1 MSKVIDY
8 FKQINEIPRPSG
20 KEEKM
25 VKFLENYAKKHG
37 FKYEKYDF
45 NNIIIYKPAKN
56 ETTKTVVLQAHTDMV
71 CEAEVGYDI
80 DFEVQGIK
88 SIIEGDWMRADRTS
102 LGADDGIGVA
112 MILAL
117 LENDFDNV
125 NIEAVFTSEEETTM
139 SGAKNLDCSKL
150 NGKDIIGLDE
160 DVEGRII
167 VASAGMVEL
176 AIKREYSLKISE
188 GLLYSMKISGLRGG
202 HSGVD
207 IDKDRL
213 NAIKLAFEI
222 MSYCQRKDISRVYG
236 GTKANVIPSSCEII
250 FTSEREI
257 DKDLLNKIINR
268 YRNLEPGIQ
277 LEIEEF
283 GVKKVPAIDEDSE
296 NALIEFMGNFESGV
310 INCKDKQVITSN
322 NLAKLVIEDGKID
335 VTVSMRSSSKVE
347 ETDYLA
353 NFDRFMSRVGMKYEI
368 KSQSP
373 FFETDSGNELVKRLC
388 ASYEKVHA
396 TPALVSRVHAGL
408 EGGVFAQKISG
419 VNIVAIGP
427 NIEDIHSTNEKVS
440 VSSVERTYEWLMN
453 LLVEY

>member
-20 KEEKM
+20 KEAKM
-25 VKFLENYAKKHG
+25 VEFLENFAKKHD
-37 FKYEKYDF
+37 FKYEKDDF
-45 NNIIIYKPAKN
+45 NNIIIYKSAKN
-56 ETTKTVVLQAHTDMV
+56 ATTKTVILQAHTDMV
-71 CEAEVGYDI
+71 CEAELGYDI
-80 DFEVQGIK
+80 NFEVEGIK
-88 SIIEGDWMRADRTS
+88 SKIDGEWMSAERTS

-112 MILAL
+112 LILAL
-117 LENDFDNV
+117 LEQDFENV

-139 SGAKNLDCSKL
+139 NGAKNLDCSKL
-150 NGKDIIGLDE
+150 SGRDILGLDE

-176 AIKREYSLKISE
+176 AVKREYSLKISE

-257 DKDLLNKIINR
+257 DKEMLNKIISR
-268 YRNLEPGIQ
+268 YRNLEPGIK

-296 NALIEFMGNFESGV
+296 NALIEFMSNFESGV

-335 VTVSMRSSSKVE
+335 IVVSMRSSSKAE
-347 ETDYLA
+347 EADYLT
-353 NFDRFMSRVGMKYEI
+353 NFDSFMSKIKMKYEI

-373 FFETDSGNELVKRLC
+373 FFETDSENALVKKLC
-388 ASYEKVHA
+388 ASYEKISG

-408 EGGVFAQKISG
+408 EGGVFAEKLNG
-419 VNIVAIGP
+419 ANIVAIGP
-427 NIEDIHSTNEKVS
+427 TIEDIHSTNERVNIA
-440 VSSVERTYEWLMN
+440 SVERTYEWLVKFLM
-453 LLVEY
+453 EY

>member
-25 VKFLENYAKKHG
+25 VEFLVNFAKKHDL
-37 FKYEKYDF
+37 KHEKDDF
-45 NNIIIYKPAKN
+45 NNLIIFKPAKN
-56 ETTKTVVLQAHTDMV
+56 KTDKTVVLQAHTDMV

-88 SIIEGDWMRADRTS
+88 SLIEGDWMRADRTS

-139 SGAKNLDCSKL
+139 SGAKNLDCTKL
-150 NGKDIIGLDE
+150 SGKDIIGLDE

-257 DKDLLNKIINR
+257 DKDMLYKIINR
-268 YRNLEPGIQ
+268 YRNLEPGIK

-296 NALIEFMGNFESGV
+296 RALIEFMSNFESGV

-347 ETDYLA
+347 EADYLT
-353 NFDRFMSRVGMKYEI
+353 NFDKFMSRVGMKYEI

-373 FFETDSGNELVKRLC
+373 FFETDSENALVKRLC
-388 ASYEKVHA
+388 ASYEKVHG
-396 TPALVSRVHAGL
+396 TPALVTRVHAGL

-419 VNIVAIGP
+419 ANIVAIGP

-440 VSSVERTYEWLMN
+440 VSSVERTYEWLVN
-453 LLVEY
+453 LLMEY